1 MAYNDEAEARPTLL
15 LTRPR
20 AASARFALEVA
31 ARWPAAR
38 VVVAPLMEVVPVG
51 DPPALDG
58 LGAVIFTSS
67 NAVAR
72 ASPGGGLRAF
82 CVGAR
87 TAAAASRAG
96 FDAVM
101 AGETADALVEHLAA
115 LRPAGPVL
123 HLHGV
128 HQRGDVVPRLA
139 DAGIGA
145 RGAEI
150 YDQRAVPPD
159 TVFFDALAAR
169 PLLVPL
175 FSPRSAALFR
185 GAAEPVLGTDA
196 VGARFFA
203 LSAAVRDALPAGWHP
218 ATDVADRPDAEA
230 LLDDIARRIF
240 T

>member
-1 MAYNDEAEARPTLL
+1 MAYNDDGAAAPTLL

-20 AASARFALEVA
+20 AASMRFALEIA
-31 ARWPAAR
+31 ARWPGAR
-38 VVVAPLMEVVPVG
+38 VVIAPLMEVVPTG
-51 DPPALDG
+51 APPVLDG
-58 LGAVIFTSS
+58 LGAAIFTSG

-72 ASPGGGLRAF
+72 ASPGDGLRAY
-82 CVGAR
+82 CIGAR
-87 TAAAASRAG
+87 TAEAAALAG

-101 AGETADALVEHLAA
+101 AGETADELVERLVD
-115 LRPAGPVL
+115 LRPEGPLL

-139 DAGIGA
+139 AAGIDA
-145 RGAEI
+145 RGTEV

-185 GAAEPVLGTDA
+185 EAAEPVIGVDPAGMHL
-196 VGARFFA
+196 FA
-203 LSAAVRDALPAGWHP
+203 LSAAVRDALPPGWHG
-218 ATDVADRPDAEA
+218 ATDIAARPDAEA

>member
-1 MAYNDEAEARPTLL
+1 MAYNDDGAAAPTLL

-20 AASARFALEVA
+20 AGSTRFALEIA
-31 ARWPAAR
+31 ARWPGAR
-38 VVVAPLMEVVPVG
+38 VVIAPLMEVVPTG
-51 DPPALDG
+51 APPVLDG
-58 LGAVIFTSS
+58 LGAAIFTSG

-72 ASPGGGLRAF
+72 ASPGGGLRAY
-82 CVGAR
+82 CIGAR
-87 TAAAASRAG
+87 TAEAAARAG

-101 AGETADALVEHLAA
+101 AGETADELVERLVD
-115 LRPAGPVL
+115 LRPEGPLL

-139 DAGIGA
+139 AAGIDA
-145 RGAEI
+145 RGTEV

-185 GAAEPVLGTDA
+185 EAAEPVIGVDPAGMHL
-196 VGARFFA
+196 FA
-203 LSAAVRDALPAGWHP
+203 LSAAVRDALPPGWHG
-218 ATDVADRPDAEA
+218 ATDIAARPDAEA